1 MRSSAW
7 SVIALLA
14 LTAAAC
20 AQGEEQGEEVPADT
34 AAMGPAPAPMPM
46 DTGMMQMDSA
56 AHDSMM
62 MQQPTTTQ

>member
-7 SVIALLA
+7 SVMALLA

-20 AQGEEQGEEVPADT
+20 AQDEEQGEEVPADT
-34 AAMGPAPAPMPM
+34 AAMAPAPAPMPM

-56 AHDSMM
+56 AHDTMM
-62 MQQPTTTQ
+62 MQPTTTQ